1 MPLNERIKADSVI
14 FTIMKYLTRTV
25 WLLSLLSLFTDISSE
40 MLYPVMPLFLQSIG
54 FTAAMIGI
62 LEGLAEATAGI
73 SKGYFGAMSDAKG
86 KRLPFVQFGYLLS
99 GISKPMMAIWS
110 FPAWIFAAR
119 TSDRLGKGLRTA
131 ARDAMLSDETTAE
144 NKGKVF
150 GFHRGMDTLGAAIGP
165 MVALVLLF
173 YFPGRYQLLFL
184 IAFVPAMVGLS
195 LTFLMKDRPAAPQPG
210 RKYHFFSIFTYF
222 KEANPVFR
230 KLTIGILL
238 FSLFNSSDLF
248 LLMKIK
254 ASVHNDNY
262 VIGAYIFYNLVFA
275 LVSFPLGA
283 VGDKIGLKR
292 TFIIGLL
299 IFAAAYA
306 VMALGDSIGI
316 FVFAFLLYGIYAAA
330 TDGISK
336 AIITTVVPKSETAS
350 AIGSLAGLSSLMALV
365 SSSLTGLLWN
375 YISGEAALLVS
386 AGGAILAAIYLLLI
400 KVSAPDTSPL

>member
-1 MPLNERIKADSVI
+1 MISETNTIT
-14 FTIMKYLTRTV
+14 FTNMKYLTRTI

-54 FTAAMIGI
+54 FTAAMIGL

-86 KRLPFVQFGYLLS
+86 RRLPFVQFGYLLS
-99 GISKPMMAIWS
+99 ALAKPMMALWS
-110 FPAWIFAAR
+110 FTAWIFAAR
-119 TSDRLGKGLRTA
+119 TGDRLGKGIRTA
-131 ARDAMLSDETTAE
+131 ARDALLSDECTPE

-165 MVALVLLF
+165 MVALVLMYF
-173 YFPGRYQLLFL
+173 FPGRYRLLFL
-184 IAFVPAMVGLS
+184 IAFIPAIAGLA
-195 LTFLMKDRPAAPQPG
+195 LTFLMKDKPAQPQPA
-210 RKYHFFSIFTYF
+210 RHYNFLSIFTYF
-222 KEANPVFR
+222 KSSSPLFK

-248 LLMKIK
+248 LLLKIK
-254 ASVHNDNY
+254 SSVHNDTY

-275 LVSFPLGA
+275 LAAFPIGAIGDKLGLRMTFIGGLFVFAMVYFLMA
-283 VGDKIGLKR
+283 VGN
-292 TFIIGLL
+292 
-299 IFAAAYA
+299 
-306 VMALGDSIGI
+306 SIEI
-316 FVFAFLLYGIYAAA
+316 FVVAFLLYGIYAAA

-336 AIITTVVPKSETAS
+336 ALIATIVPKTETAS
-350 AIGSLAGLSSLMALV
+350 AIGSLAGLTSLMALV

-386 AGGAILAAIYLLLI
+386 AAGTLVAATYLI
-400 KVSAPDTSPL
+400 FVKTNTPVTAKN

>member
-1 MPLNERIKADSVI
+1 
-14 FTIMKYLTRTV
+14 MKYLTRTV

-86 KRLPFVQFGYLLS
+86 SRLPFVRLGYFLS
-99 GISKPMMAIWS
+99 GIAKPMMALWS

-119 TSDRLGKGLRTA
+119 TSDRLGKGIRTA
-131 ARDAMLSDETTAE
+131 ARDALLSDECTTE

-165 MVALVLLF
+165 MLALVLLF
-173 YFPGRYQLLFL
+173 YFPARYRLLFL
-184 IAFVPAMVGLS
+184 IAFIPAMVGLS
-195 LTFLMKDRPAAPQPG
+195 LTLLMKDKPAQPQPG
-210 RKYHFFSIFTYF
+210 KRYNFLSMFTYF
-222 KEANPVFR
+222 KNGNETFQ

-238 FSLFNSSDLF
+238 FALFNSSDLF

-254 ASVHNDNY
+254 SSVHNDNY
-262 VIGAYIFYNLVFA
+262 VIGAYIFYNIVFA
-275 LVSFPLGA
+275 LASFPLGA
-283 VGDKIGLKR
+283 VGDKVGLKR
-292 TFIIGLL
+292 TFIGGLFLFAVVYFL
-299 IFAAAYA
+299 IVTA
-306 VMALGDSIGI
+306 DSIAV
-316 FVFAFLLYGIYAAA
+316 FVIAFLIYGIYAAA

-336 AIITTVVPKSETAS
+336 ALIATIVPKSETAS
-350 AIGSLAGLSSLMALV
+350 AIGSVAGLSSLMALL
-365 SSSLTGLLWN
+365 SSALTGLLWN

-386 AGGAILAAIYLLLI
+386 AGGTIAAAIYLMLI
-400 KVSAPDTSPL
+400 RADSQSIKTAA

>member
-1 MPLNERIKADSVI
+1 
-14 FTIMKYLTRTV
+14 MKYLTRTV

-86 KRLPFVQFGYLLS
+86 KRLPFVQFGYFLS
-99 GISKPMMAIWS
+99 GIAKPMMAIWS

-119 TSDRLGKGLRTA
+119 TSDRLGKGIRTA
-131 ARDAMLSDETTAE
+131 ARDALLSDESSAE

-165 MVALVLLF
+165 ALALVLLF
-173 YFPGRYQLLFL
+173 YFPARYRMLFL
-184 IAFVPAMVGLS
+184 IAFIPAMVGLS
-195 LTFLMKDRPAAPQPG
+195 LTFLMKDKPAKPQSG
-210 RKYHFFSIFTYF
+210 RRYNFLSIFTYF
-222 KEANPVFR
+222 KNANSTFK
-230 KLTIGILL
+230 KLTLGILL

-262 VIGAYIFYNLVFA
+262 VIGAYIFYNIVFA
-275 LVSFPLGA
+275 LASFPLGA
-283 VGDKIGLKR
+283 IGDKIGLKP
-292 TFIIGLL
+292 TFIMGL
-299 IFAAAYA
+299 IFFAVVYA
-306 VMALGDSIGI
+306 MMALGNTIPV
-316 FVFAFLLYGIYAAA
+316 FVLAFLLYGIYAAA

-336 AIITTVVPKSETAS
+336 ALISTVVPKTETAS
-350 AIGSLAGLSSLMALV
+350 AIGSLAGLSSLMALL
-365 SSSLTGLLWN
+365 SSALTGLLWN

-386 AGGAILAAIYLLLI
+386 AGGTILAAIFLLFI
-400 KVSAPDTSPL
+400 KTGTAQTAPSTN